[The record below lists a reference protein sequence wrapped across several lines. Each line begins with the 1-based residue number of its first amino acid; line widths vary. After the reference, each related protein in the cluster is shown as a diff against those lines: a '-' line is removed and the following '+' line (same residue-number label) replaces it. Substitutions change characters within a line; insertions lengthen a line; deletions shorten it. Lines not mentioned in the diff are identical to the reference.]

1 MRPSGQP
8 SVRWLYARL
17 ARHIMHSARILHQ
30 SGGNANRQFRQ
41 QLYERRLGE
50 SKILLMNYLNH
61 LSSERF
67 ISSQMFSYLYNHGL
81 DLIENIR
88 SQDYD
93 FVLGA
98 IEGLFDS
105 MYPHGEL

>member
-17 ARHIMHSARILHQ
+17 ARHIMHSARVLHQ
-30 SGGNANRQFRQ
+30 PESNRNRQFRHE
-41 QLYERRLGE
+41 LYQRRFGE

-67 ISSQMFSYLYNHGL
+67 ISSQMFEYLYNHAL
-81 DLIENIR
+81 ELIENIR

-93 FVLGA
+93 YVLGA
-98 IEGLFDS
+98 IEGIFDS
-105 MYPHGEL
+105 MYPHDEL